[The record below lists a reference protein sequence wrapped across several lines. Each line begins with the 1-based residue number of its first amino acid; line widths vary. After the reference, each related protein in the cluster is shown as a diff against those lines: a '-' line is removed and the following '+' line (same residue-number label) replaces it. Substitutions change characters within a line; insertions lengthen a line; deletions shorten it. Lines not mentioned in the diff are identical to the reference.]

1 MKQNRTQFC
10 GKGVEVGARSEKIY
24 IGVLSLQFLDLFV
37 L

>member
-10 GKGVEVGARSEKIY
+10 GKGVEVEERSEEIY